1 MISTESP
8 FITRVD
14 MGLKMLMTI
23 TEGTEEFVSRSRH
36 CYGHLIF
43 QRFKNKCIYLT
54 LDAVGY
60 PDFFPPRSL
69 F

>member
-1 MISTESP
+1 
-8 FITRVD
+8 

>member
-1 MISTESP
+1 MTNTESP

-23 TEGTEEFVSRSRH
+23 TEGTEEFVSRSGH

-43 QRFKNKCIYLT
+43 
-54 LDAVGY
+54 
-60 PDFFPPRSL
+60 
-69 F
+69 